1 MEPVIVLGGGVVAGL
16 TSKMLVNNG
25 FKVIRVKNKIDK
37 PLNKIFAISPS
48 SMAWFKSIGLS
59 NFFTNSGYPIK
70 KIDIY
75 YEGEQ
80 KRLRFDSEEFYK
92 SALAFMV
99 KEKDL
104 SEAINLS
111 LKESGIKF
119 LYQDEKDFK
128 QLSLDNFA
136 ALKGDEED
144 TFLLCYTADIELDL
158 NQKIDFKKALDF
170 SSNLVEVVLGFK
182 HKSKVLEDCFEEHEN
197 RQTELQKG

>member
-1 MEPVIVLGGGVVAGL
+1 MSKFFVDYNRSSQATTILWTHEDIKIEETEPFIDFIRCDF
-16 TSKMLVNNG
+16 NG
-25 FKVIRVKNKIDK
+25 ED
-37 PLNKIFAISPS
+37 
-48 SMAWFKSIGLS
+48 
-59 NFFTNSGYPIK
+59 Y
-70 KIDIY
+70 
-75 YEGEQ
+75 
-80 KRLRFDSEEFYK
+80 
-92 SALAFMV
+92 
-99 KEKDL
+99 
-104 SEAINLS
+104 
-111 LKESGIKF
+111 KF
-119 LYQDEKDFK
+119 LHQDEKDFK